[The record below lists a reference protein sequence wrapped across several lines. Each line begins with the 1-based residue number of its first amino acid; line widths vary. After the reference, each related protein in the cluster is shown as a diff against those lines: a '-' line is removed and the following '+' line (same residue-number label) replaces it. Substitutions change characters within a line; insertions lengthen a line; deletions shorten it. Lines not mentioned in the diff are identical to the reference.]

1 MTDHDPMVVVI
12 AGPNGAGKTTI
23 SKQVLRNALHVEE
36 FVNADAIAAGLSEYH
51 PERVAIT
58 AGRMMLDRLDELAES
73 KASFAF
79 ETTLST
85 RSFAPK
91 IESWKAAGYS
101 FQLVFVWVPSPDVSV
116 KRIEYRV
123 SLGGH
128 NVPEE
133 TVRRRYDRSL
143 RNLFELYLPLA
154 DQWEILDNSRP
165 GEKPRAIAEGGRGI
179 PVNVS
184 ESNLWNILE
193 TTYGNDNNQ
202 N

>member
-58 AGRMMLDRLDELAES
+58 AGRMMLDRLDELEES

-101 FQLVFVWVPSPDVSV
+101 FQLVFFWVRSPDVSV

-128 NVPEE
+128 DVPEE

-143 RNLFELYLPLA
+143 RNLFELYLPLG

-165 GEKPRAIAEGGRGI
+165 GEKPRSIAEGGLGI

-184 ESNLWNILE
+184 ESNLWKFLG
-193 TTYGNDNNQ
+193 TTYGNDNCQ
-202 N
+202 D